1 MFSVLIS
8 ATPMY
13 LTPISLSGTFT
24 AQQMFLRPWG
34 VVCESVCSTDL
45 IAERAADW
53 FSFNQLISAA
63 VEGFNFLFWLHYPKE
78 TKKSGERSTFP
89 SNSTFI
95 LFSLHV
101 CQAAANESE
110 ALPHV

>member
-34 VVCESVCSTDL
+34 ADL

-78 TKKSGERSTFP
+78 T
-89 SNSTFI
+89 I
-95 LFSLHV
+95 
-101 CQAAANESE
+101 
-110 ALPHV
+110 